1 MSVRYTRCSKAI
13 LSLCELSNQLEEV
26 DKAHAHI
33 TEAVA
38 INTQRL
44 GLDHVLTAR
53 VRALRASM
61 GLA

>member
-1 MSVRYTRCSKAI
+1 MVKAI
-13 LSLCELSNQLEEV
+13 LSLCELSNQLGDA